1 MPREALLGNRR
12 WDLLPRLAG
21 DDSQPTT
28 TPVIAAIG

>member
-21 DDSQPTT
+21 DDGHAVPASTL
-28 TPVIAAIG
+28 